1 MDNHLRLEG
10 LNQMAHHGRTCSGH
24 PHLLLGWNKDV
35 DDRHKGGHD
44 D

>member
-10 LNQMAHHGRTCSGH
+10 LNQMARHGRTCSGH